1 MTVPTDDNVNPRHCC
16 GDFHIFFQTNVCQR
30 DDFINAH
37 TLHRGD
43 ICFQCFN
50 FINENNILAWA
61 GCIHRIHGQGRND
74 TDFLT
79 ADFQNH
85 VIFYT
90 IFKQFFCG

>member
-1 MTVPTDDNVNPRHCC
+1 MAVPTDHNINPRHCG
-16 GDFHIFFQTNVCQR
+16 GDFHILFQTYVRQR
-30 DDFINAH
+30 DDLIDSHA
-37 TLHRGD
+37 LHRGN

-50 FINENNILAWA
+50 LIHENNIFTWA
-61 GCIHRIHGQGRND
+61 GCIHRIHGKGRND

-90 IFKQFFCG
+90 IVKQSFCR